1 MDIKFGFVVPW
12 SEILK
17 LLAADW
23 GTAQMSAAQG
33 AGYNPVP
40 AGQLPDE
47 FMVMA
52 IGVKQDHIFQG
63 IIYGKPSHPLLRQ
76 AIQHAFCRQ
85 VFATK
90 ADMEYMIFCKFLW
103 DILKRDMG
111 TEPAVGWNISR
122 TYGPIY
128 LCLERYD
135 GHFVTRN
142 GTAATYTRCWH
153 WQKGFQGDPS
163 TKERTDKMLWG
174 LDGVSSTAHTGKGH
188 SLRRRSRSMS
198 LTPSTTEMT

>member
-1 MDIKFGFVVPW
+1 MCGHQVWLRCPLERDLEALSGGLGHSPNVCCPRGRIQ
-12 SEILK
+12 SC
-17 LLAADW
+17 
-23 GTAQMSAAQG
+23 
-33 AGYNPVP
+33 P

-76 AIQHAFCRQ
+76 AI
-85 VFATK
+85 
-90 ADMEYMIFCKFLW
+90 
-103 DILKRDMG
+103 
-111 TEPAVGWNISR
+111 EPTVGWNISR

-135 GHFVTRN
+135 GPKKRKDLRQRRSLLCDPRRHSCCVHAMLALAERLS
-142 GTAATYTRCWH
+142 GRPLY
-153 WQKGFQGDPS
+153 QGAYGQDAP
-163 TKERTDKMLWG
+163 G
-174 LDGVSSTAHTGKGH
+174 PDGVSSTAHTGKGH

-198 LTPSTTEMT
+198 LTPSTTELT